1 MSAGTLTMID
11 RVGRYVEWKRGAG
24 YSLRGTA
31 DELRRFARFA
41 DSRAHEGPV
50 TVSLILQ
57 WAETASGCSRLY
69 RARRVEVVR
78 TFARYE
84 AAFEPDTQI
93 PPRGL
98 LGPAHVRVNPH
109 IYTDKQIAAL
119 MDAATE
125 LAPRDGLRPKTYRA
139 LIGLLASTGLRV
151 CEALHLRAVDF
162 DAAAGLLRIV
172 ETKFHKSRLVLLH
185 PSVVHALCQYVEF
198 RDAYRRPVATDRFL
212 VSEQGRALLPSVV
225 HYTFAK
231 LRGEL
236 SLDNQHRTRTPRL
249 YDLRHTFACR
259 VLERWYAEGLDVN
272 HRLPYLSTYLGHV
285 KPTDTYWY
293 LSGVPELMR
302 LANARF
308 DDGFVEGVSQ

>member
-1 MSAGTLTMID
+1 MID
-11 RVGRYVEWKRGAG
+11 RVETYVAWKRSAG
-24 YSLRGTA
+24 YSLKGTA
-31 DELRRFARFA
+31 DELRRFALFA
-41 DSRAHEGPV
+41 DSNSHEGPL

-57 WAETASGCSRLY
+57 WVETASGCTRLY
-69 RARRVEVVR
+69 RARRVEIVR
-78 TFARYE
+78 AFARYE
-84 AAFEPDTQI
+84 ASFEPDTQI

-98 LGPAHVRVNPH
+98 LGPSHMRVNPR
-109 IYTDKQIAAL
+109 IYTHKQITAL

-125 LAPRDGLRPKTYRA
+125 RAPRDGLRPKTYRT

-151 CEALHLRAVDF
+151 CEGLHLRAADF
-162 DAAAGLLRIV
+162 DEAAQLLRIV
-172 ETKFHKSRLVLLH
+172 ETKFRKSRLVLLH
-185 PSVVHALCQYVEF
+185 ASVVHALCEYAEF

-236 SLDNQHRTRTPRL
+236 SLDNQHRARTPRL
-249 YDLRHTFACR
+249 YDLRHMFACR
-259 VLERWYAEGLDVN
+259 VLARWYAEGLDVN
-272 HRLPYLSTYLGHV
+272 QRLPYLSTHLGHV

-308 DDGFVEGVSQ
+308 DDGFDEGVSQ

>member
-1 MSAGTLTMID
+1 MSAGTLTMLD
-11 RVGRYVEWKRGAG
+11 RVERYVEWKRSAG
-24 YSLRGTA
+24 YSLKGTA
-31 DELRRFARFA
+31 HELRRFARFA
-41 DSRAHEGPV
+41 DANAHDGPV

-57 WAETASGCSRLY
+57 WAETASGCTRLY

-84 AAFEPDTQI
+84 ATFEPETQI

-98 LGPAHVRVNPH
+98 LGPAHMRVKPH
-109 IYTDKQIAAL
+109 IYTHTQITAL

-125 LAPRDGLRPKTYRA
+125 LAPRDGLRPKTYRT
-139 LIGLLASTGLRV
+139 LIGLMASTGLRV

-162 DAAAGLLRIV
+162 DEATQLLRIV
-172 ETKFHKSRLVLLH
+172 ETKFQKSRLVPLH
-185 PSVVHALCQYVEF
+185 SSVVHALCEYAEF

-236 SLDNQHRTRTPRL
+236 ALDNQYRARIPRL

-259 VLERWYAEGLDVN
+259 VLERWYAQGLDVN
-272 HRLPYLSTYLGHV
+272 QRLPYLSTYLGHV

-308 DDGFVEGVSQ
+308 DDGFGEGVSQ